1 MIVTTVTAGRAISVE
16 RGHHHHNV
24 VRNGDMI
31 DVHLPADIASNW
43 IGISIRELTDFINSN
58 DERRTVLAE
67 YDVSL
72 RRSDVPETL
81 NG

>member
-1 MIVTTVTAGRAISVE
+1 
-16 RGHHHHNV
+16 
-24 VRNGDMI
+24 MI

-72 RRSDVPETL
+72 ADRVE
-81 NG
+81 